1 MTATNIN
8 EVIKSLK
15 EWEKMKKEV
24 EQNIENL
31 KQEAIEYLTEQ
42 EIDEYVNTENGDKIT
57 YREVI
62 SKRFQST
69 EFKKLH
75 KDLYEAFTMATSSM
89 RFTLN

>member
-1 MTATNIN
+1 MTTNIN

-15 EWEKMKKEV
+15 EWEQMKKEV

-31 KQEAIEYLTEQ
+31 KKEAIDYLTEQ

-57 YREVI
+57 YREVL
-62 SKRFQST
+62 SNRFQST

-75 KDLYEAFTMATSSM
+75 KDLYEAFTMQTSSM
-89 RFTLN
+89 RFTCN